1 MREDL
6 LALEATNASLLSNLE
21 AAQGR
26 IKEIGE
32 DADMLRGEMAR
43 AREAEQAAASE
54 ARTAYS
60 NALAATQEAA
70 AEAHRLVAASEAAHA
85 AEVDHLRKV
94 HSHSLTKSFISL
106 FVGETVSTVVVWRI
120 CRELHKPTRG
130 K

>member
-1 MREDL
+1 MQEMQNLREEVL
-6 LALEATNASLLSNLE
+6 TVEATNASLLSELE

-32 DADMLRGEMAR
+32 DADTLRGEMAR

-54 ARTAYS
+54 ARAAYA

-85 AEVDHLRKV
+85 SEMDHLRKV
-94 HSHSLTKSFISL
+94 HKGFTIAPVEVLY
-106 FVGETVSTVVVWRI
+106 VR
-120 CRELHKPTRG
+120 
-130 K
+130 